1 MSEIND
7 MYTIYFKYLIK
18 MYGSLESS
26 APYRLVR
33 WNIKSNLPWTPPP
46 PYSVVQIVNARF
58 QGLYSSYVQNAFDQ
72 RMK

>member
-1 MSEIND
+1 MYPWIFSNGGSLIIISYNLKRSTNEVLIMSEIND

-33 WNIKSNLPWTPPP
+33 
-46 PYSVVQIVNARF
+46 
-58 QGLYSSYVQNAFDQ
+58 
-72 RMK
+72 